1 MDDDS
6 KPLDTR
12 ERVIAK
18 IDELTTLLSEM
29 EENDRI
35 PDDDR
40 ARMQADLRKQLDDL
54 TARAEAQG
62 YLRPR
67 ATDS

>member
-6 KPLDTR
+6 KPPDTR

-67 ATDS
+67 SSDS